1 MGQVTPGQAGH
12 GVGVG
17 IEGQVTS
24 GHFIASGQLE
34 AGHGLG
40 HSCAQHKPCVAS
52 LVWLTEDAVWC
63 GVAGRRRTPMLAEE
77 KALAATNVARIMVV
91 CIMIDCRC
99 GVVDRSKLPTGDYA
113 GSPKQPWT

>member
-40 HSCAQHKPCVAS
+40 HSCAHHKPCVQMALRS
-52 LVWLTEDAVWC
+52 LVDLRECKPGVADRGCGVVWR
-63 GVAGRRRTPMLAEE
+63 GVAGRRRTPMISEE

-91 CIMIDCRC
+91 CIMMDCQCR
-99 GVVDRSKLPTGDYA
+99 RS
-113 GSPKQPWT
+113 